1 MATITTMPKPRRDS
15 ASPRRDVTTA
25 AVLDAAQKLADTIK
39 ADSILVVANRKVD
52 RNWLQRACD
61 EHSVVLALQS
71 RRWTNIYQQEGYSS
85 MQHSSPP
92 LDRFSRIAHATI
104 SAISEGLIGHRGRVV
119 SVTGPIGGDALDS
132 ITVVKASSL
141 FRELATLERDSDRK
155 VEVLPVIKAT
165 IDIALE
171 LGAYGIEG
179 RPVGTMFVVGDTA
192 SVLKLSRQG
201 TFNPFRGYSEK
212 QKNILNPDLR
222 ESVKAFAQIDGA
234 YIIREDGTINAAGRL
249 LLMPKGTAPIL
260 KGMGARHNA
269 AAFMTRETSAV
280 AIVVSQTTGAVSV
293 ISRGRILFTL
303 SPASRTAIALYA
315 EE

>member
-1 MATITTMPKPRRDS
+1 MATITTMPKPSRDS

-52 RNWLQRACD
+52 RDWLQCARD
-61 EHSVVLALQS
+61 EHSVVLALHS

-192 SVLKLSRQG
+192 SVIKLSRQG

-249 LLMPKGTAPIL
+249 LLMPKGTAPTL

>member
-1 MATITTMPKPRRDS
+1 MATIEMIEKPKRSSATPRRD
-15 ASPRRDVTTA
+15 ATTT
-25 AVLDAAQKLADTIK
+25 AVLDAARELADTIK
-39 ADSILVVANRKVD
+39 ADSILVVANRIVD
-52 RNWLQRACD
+52 RDWLQRASNG
-61 EHSVVLALQS
+61 HSVILALHS
-71 RRWTNIYQQEGYSS
+71 RRWTNIYQQEGYTS
-85 MQHSSPP
+85 MQHASPP

-104 SAISEGLIGHRGRVV
+104 SAISEGLIEHRARVV

-141 FRELATLERDSDRK
+141 SRELAALERETGRK
-155 VEVLPVIKAT
+155 VDLLPVIKAT

-171 LGAYGIEG
+171 LGSYGIEG

-201 TFNPFRGYSEK
+201 TFNPFRGYGEK
-212 QKNILNPDLR
+212 QKNILSPTLR

-234 YIIREDGTINAAGRL
+234 FIIREDGTINAAGRL
-249 LLMPKGTAPIL
+249 LLMPKGTAPTL

-280 AIVVSQTTGAVSV
+280 AIVVSQTTGAVAV

-303 SPASRTAIALYA
+303 SPASRTATALYA

>member
-1 MATITTMPKPRRDS
+1 MGVTKTIQKPKRNSTTPRRD
-15 ASPRRDVTTA
+15 ATTA
-25 AVLDAAQKLADTIK
+25 AVLDAARELADTIK
-39 ADSILVVANRKVD
+39 ADSILVVANRIVD
-52 RNWLQRACD
+52 RSWLRRACD
-61 EHSVVLALQS
+61 GHSIVLALHS
-71 RRWTNIYQQEGYSS
+71 RRWTNIYQQEGYAA
-85 MQHSSPP
+85 MQHASPP

-104 SAISEGLIGHRGRVV
+104 SAISEGLIKHRARVV

-141 FRELATLERDSDRK
+141 FRELSALEHERGK
-155 VEVLPVIKAT
+155 KIGMLPVIKAT

-222 ESVKAFAQIDGA
+222 ESVKTFAQIDGA
-234 YIIREDGTINAAGRL
+234 FIIREDGTMNAAGRL

-269 AAFMTRETSAV
+269 AAFITKETSAV
-280 AIVVSQTTGAVSV
+280 AIVVSQTTGAVAV

-303 SPASRTAIALYA
+303 SPASRTATALYA